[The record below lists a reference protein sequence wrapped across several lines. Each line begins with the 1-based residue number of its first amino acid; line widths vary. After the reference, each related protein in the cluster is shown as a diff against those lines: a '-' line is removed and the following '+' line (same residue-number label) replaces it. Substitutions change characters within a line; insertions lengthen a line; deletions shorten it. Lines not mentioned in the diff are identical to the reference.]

1 MPGTRFA
8 PVDADRI
15 EAGHLTDA
23 EDALIRSQG
32 FFPWGRNAW
41 INEDDMGTVMETGDA
56 LADATQ
62 RARENAHG

>member
-8 PVDADRI
+8 PIEADRI
-15 EAGHLTDA
+15 EADHLTEA

-41 INEDDMGTVMETGDA
+41 INDDDYGTVLETGDA
-56 LADATQ
+56 LADAIE
-62 RARENAHG
+62 RAREAR